1 MGRIVIPR
9 VRQEARQQLQRKRRT
24 GYFANGFGPQEMRLV
39 SQLADLA
46 VAGGGQIAR
55 AVQISNREKEQAEA
69 QAEYDQRLQSE
80 IESRQRAA
88 QAEIDDASVSGQVE
102 AFFAQQ
108 EPPSVRERLP
118 SLSSMSLQSGLVQ
131 PRPMQRGGAL
141 SPGVL
146 AMPGTLPP
154 EDRFVPPE
162 DRFVL
167 DRPSQFRSTVQAGPV
182 IGPDGNVVSTN
193 LLADQAAKVYGLTQP
208 ELRESMSALISRLE
222 SGGDPARMERAARL
236 RAAMDSGLLDRD
248 AVMRAIMQDQGA
260 LAAAQM
266 SGMPPLDR
274 ALFEDQAAKIYG
286 SSPQELSE
294 RVGRLVG
301 RLEATGDPARID
313 RARII
318 RSAVRP
324 DGSVDRNRLMQIV
337 AEGTPGV
344 EGTGMPVSFTPDTSG
359 RDFRQEA
366 IEAVGPAPERKLFR
380 IADILAAAPSART
393 AEQRAILLQAAAD
406 SPDIQA
412 ANLSDLAKGAYRDRA
427 MQAVMKLFPEEE
439 EPMSELDKLRM
450 ESMRLRMES
459 TRESME
465 TENLRQQKLQ
475 AALDK
480 EAAKL
485 ARQAKRGG
493 GTGKSSELMEQAAYL
508 IKNYP
513 EWKAGNISTERWR
526 FNTGPFWQSTPS
538 SLSIDGQNAGL
549 RGRNLKSLESAGKN
563 MLAAERTA
571 QAGVRIEQ
579 AQQRLD
585 DSRAKADAA
594 EARAASRLN
603 ISLQRLSA
611 DAEARAAKAAYA
623 SNVLADMDEED
634 ASAIYTA
641 KMQSIAD
648 RIGAPAQQSD
658 ADALVRE
665 AQKELERRKKAKQEG
680 E

>member
-55 AVQISNREKEQAEA
+55 AVQISNREKEQKEA
-69 QAEYDQRLQSE
+69 QANYDRRLQSE

-88 QAEIDDASVSGQVE
+88 QAEVDDARVSGQVE

-108 EPPSVRERLP
+108 EPPVRERVP
-118 SLSSMSLQSGLVQ
+118 SLSSMTYQSDLVQ
-131 PRPMQRGGAL
+131 PRPTQPGPL

-146 AMPGTLPP
+146 AIPGMP
-154 EDRFVPPE
+154 PPE

-167 DRPSQFRSTVQAGPV
+167 DRPSQFRSTAQATPV
-182 IGPDGNVVSTN
+182 VGPDGNVVSTN

-208 ELRESMSALISRLE
+208 ELRERMSALVTRLQE
-222 SGGDPARMERAARL
+222 KGDPARMERAARL
-236 RAAMDSGLLDRD
+236 RAAMGSGLLDRD
-248 AVMRAIMQDQGA
+248 AVMSAIMQDQGA
-260 LAAAQM
+260 LSAAQM
-266 SGMPPLDR
+266 GGMPPLDR
-274 ALFEDQAAKIYG
+274 SLFEDQAAKIYG

-294 RVGRLVG
+294 RVGRLVS
-301 RLEATGDPARID
+301 RLEATRDPERIE

-344 EGTGMPVSFTPDTSG
+344 EGTGMPVFFTPDTSG

-393 AEQRAILLQAAAD
+393 AEQRAILLQAASD

-412 ANLSDLAKGAYRDRA
+412 ANLTDLAKGAYRDRA

-439 EPMSELDKLRM
+439 EPMSELDM
-450 ESMRLRMES
+450 LRMES
-459 TRESME
+459 TRERIE

-513 EWKAGNISTERWR
+513 KWKAGEISPERWR

-538 SLSIDGQNAGL
+538 SLAIDGRNAGL
-549 RGRNLKSLESAGKN
+549 RGQSLKDIGSAGKN
-563 MLAAERTA
+563 MLAAERVA
-571 QAGVRIEQ
+571 QADDRIQLTKE
-579 AQQRLD
+579 RLENAKL
-585 DSRAKADAA
+585 RAKSTRDNAARRYNLDVQKFQARAD
-594 EARAASRLN
+594 ARAAEKNYLAKLQGDLSTEEKRL
-603 ISLQRLSA
+603 A
-611 DAEARAAKAAYA
+611 AEDYA
-623 SNVLADMDEED
+623 ADMNRLASD
-634 ASAIYTA
+634 AAGL
-641 KMQSIAD
+641 D
-648 RIGAPAQQSD
+648 APAQQSD
-658 ADALVRE
+658 ADALVRK